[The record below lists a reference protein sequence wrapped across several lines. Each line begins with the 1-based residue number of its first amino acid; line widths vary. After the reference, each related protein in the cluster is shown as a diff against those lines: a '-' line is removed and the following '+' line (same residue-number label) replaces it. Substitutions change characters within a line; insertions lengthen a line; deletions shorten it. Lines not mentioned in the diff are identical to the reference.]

1 MENIQKLQKLQGVDV
16 RRVDLEP
23 LNGMGRIG
31 ASGIDKNY
39 SLNQLIELAYG
50 IKANIIVKAGKN
62 AKWYLK
68 RVPKNE
74 ILDDIEKQGYRDT
87 SRYTMWIIEWDNR
100 MG

>member
-1 MENIQKLQKLQGVDV
+1 MENIQKLQGVDV

-31 ASGIDKNY
+31 VSGIDKNC
-39 SLNQLIELAYG
+39 SLNQLIEFAYG

-74 ILDDIEKQGYRDT
+74 IVSDLEKQGYRDT
-87 SRYTMWIIEWDNR
+87 SHCTMWIIEWDN
-100 MG
+100 

>member
-1 MENIQKLQKLQGVDV
+1 
-16 RRVDLEP
+16 
-23 LNGMGRIG
+23 MGRIG
-31 ASGIDKNY
+31 ASCIDKNF
-39 SLNQLIELAYG
+39 SLNQLIKLAYG

-87 SRYTMWIIEWDNR
+87 SRCTMWIIEWDNR